1 MHIRN
6 GKALTKFQA
15 KHPLSRKPIERWINV
30 TSKGTWTTLVDV
42 KKIFPAVDYVNGKY
56 IFNIGGNN
64 YRLVT
69 YLEFTCQTVTILSA
83 FTHDEYSKLRL

>member
-6 GKALTKFQA
+6 GKALAKFQA
-15 KHPLSRKPIERWINV
+15 KHPLFRKPIERWINV
-30 TSKGTWTTLVDV
+30 TSMATWTTLVEV
-42 KKIFPAVDYVNGKY
+42 KRSFPSVDYVNEKY

-69 YLEFTCQTVTILSA
+69 NLDFTAQTVTILSVL
-83 FTHDEYSKLRL
+83 THDEYSKLRL